1 MKKTKNL
8 AKKFALALVFS
19 LVLTG
24 CQTPDASA
32 DAIPSSVV
40 IEESPTSDEVFSDV
54 AEESSEAFEEESSE
68 SLEEESGEVFDEES
82 EVTPDEDEEPVAK
95 DDEKVPAP
103 VVVKPSVP
111 AWIQYV
117 LNVELYKNGHPDLQ
131 RVYGYDTAAYV
142 NHYLTIG
149 ALEGRTKGVLFDP
162 LAYAAAYPDIAK
174 AYGNDVNGIIQHYV
188 VIGMNEGRT
197 QGTAA
202 GFRDIEAKNQYAV
215 STYPTGGGGS
225 NTPVATPAPSELPTV
240 PPTSTEA
247 PSAEPT
253 VEPSAEPT
261 ATPAAEPTETPAAEP
276 TETPVAEPTETP
288 AAEPT
293 ETPVAEPTE
302 TPAAEPTETPVA
314 EPTETPAAEP
324 TETPAAEPTE
334 TPVVVPSATPTSA
347 PSEELADYYAV
358 LDTPTIQ
365 VSDVEQTVVMTIK
378 AKEPVVVD
386 GIGFTT
392 VWDDAL
398 TLASI
403 TGGNKIGAYNSAAT
417 NLNNGIAGW
426 SSPDA
431 ENVEDVTDLAVITF
445 TIPAN
450 TAAGSYEVG
459 ITKLELTKDYG
470 EIWLNEVSVSTILT
484 ITGAT
489 Q

>member
-1 MKKTKNL
+1 M
-8 AKKFALALVFS
+8 
-19 LVLTG
+19 
-24 CQTPDASA
+24 
-32 DAIPSSVV
+32 
-40 IEESPTSDEVFSDV
+40 
-54 AEESSEAFEEESSE
+54 
-68 SLEEESGEVFDEES
+68 
-82 EVTPDEDEEPVAK
+82 
-95 DDEKVPAP
+95 
-103 VVVKPSVP
+103 
-111 AWIQYV
+111 
-117 LNVELYKNGHPDLQ
+117 
-131 RVYGYDTAAYV
+131 
-142 NHYLTIG
+142 
-149 ALEGRTKGVLFDP
+149 
-162 LAYAAAYPDIAK
+162 
-174 AYGNDVNGIIQHYV
+174 
-188 VIGMNEGRT
+188 
-197 QGTAA
+197 
-202 GFRDIEAKNQYAV
+202 
-215 STYPTGGGGS
+215 
-225 NTPVATPAPSELPTV
+225 
-240 PPTSTEA
+240 
-247 PSAEPT
+247 
-253 VEPSAEPT
+253 
-261 ATPAAEPTETPAAEP
+261 
-276 TETPVAEPTETP
+276 
-288 AAEPT
+288 
-293 ETPVAEPTE
+293 
-302 TPAAEPTETPVA
+302 
-314 EPTETPAAEP
+314 
-324 TETPAAEPTE
+324 
-334 TPVVVPSATPTSA
+334 VVPSATPTSA